1 MIGFLRRTSVQTAVT
16 ALTGIAT
23 GVVALSA
30 SAVPVRFQDGV
41 TSVDLS
47 RDVTPVLTRYCQP
60 CHAGENPSGGVKIP
74 LSLSSESLKSDRDVY
89 RRIHRVIRERS
100 MPPTGSPMPNA
111 QRRTSAVDTLGR
123 ALDALD
129 LAAKPT
135 DPGRVAPRRLNR
147 TEYNN
152 TVQDLFGITLTP
164 ADSFPADS
172 GGGGGFDNNADTLY
186 LPPVLLER
194 YLVAADQIL
203 DAAKQETWLTVKPAK
218 SITDVEAARKS
229 LASFATKAFRRPVRP
244 AELDGLVRLYTQ
256 QRRGG
261 LTYAASL
268 RVAIKAVLI
277 SPGFLFRIDGA
288 LPSANG
294 PRPLDA
300 YTLAS
305 RMSYFVWSSMPDP
318 PLMAAAANGSL
329 LKPDVQV
336 AHLRRMLKSPRASS
350 FGALFGGQW
359 LRAKEVLQTA
369 QPDPG
374 KYPMFTKSL
383 RQAMFDEVS
392 MYVST
397 MLRENLPIRKL
408 VESDFT
414 FANEELAKHYGLT
427 DVSGPEMRRIQVDG
441 VQRGGLLG
449 MGALLTVTSYSQRT
463 SPVLRGKWVMAEVL
477 GAPPPPPPPVVN
489 TLPADE
495 RPQQGLTLRQRLEAH
510 RNKPECKGCHQRI
523 DPMGFALE
531 NFDAVGR
538 WRTEIGGVA
547 VDARGELASGETFD
561 GIKGM
566 RAVLLTRED
575 DIARNVVERLMAY
588 ALGRGLEP
596 EDLPSVS
603 LIVRQSKP
611 GGYRMQDLMTGVVQS
626 LPFRYKRRAIP
637 VTAAASAA
645 ATK

>member
-1 MIGFLRRTSVQTAVT
+1 MTCLTTIATSV
-16 ALTGIAT
+16 L
-23 GVVALSA
+23 ALSGGA
-30 SAVPVRFQDGV
+30 TSYSTQEPV
-41 TSVDLS
+41 TNLELS
-47 RDVTPVLTRYCQP
+47 RDVTPLITRYCQP
-60 CHAGENPSGGVKIP
+60 CHAGESPSAGIRISNGLTID
-74 LSLSSESLKSDRDVY
+74 SLKTDRDLY
-89 RRIHRVIRERS
+89 RRVHRVVRERS
-100 MPPTGSPMPNA
+100 MPPSGSPVPNA
-111 QRRTSAVDTLGR
+111 QRRTTAVDTLGR

-129 LAAKPT
+129 LAAKPS
-135 DPGRVAPRRLNR
+135 DPGRVAPRRLNQ

-152 TVQDLFGITLTP
+152 TVQDLFAITISP
-164 ADSFPADS
+164 ADDFPVDS

-203 DAAKQETWLTVKPAK
+203 DAAKPETWQLAKPGK
-218 SITDVEAARKS
+218 SVNEVEAAQIS
-229 LASFATKAFRRPVRP
+229 LKAFASRAFRRPVRP
-244 AELDGLVRLYTQ
+244 AELAGLVSLYRR
-256 QRRGG
+256 QRQGG
-261 LTYAASL
+261 ASYTAAL
-268 RVAIKAVLI
+268 RVATKAVLV
-277 SPGFLFRIDGA
+277 SPGFLFRIDEA
-288 LPSANG
+288 LPAKSG
-294 PRPLDA
+294 PQPLDA
-300 YTLAS
+300 YTIAS

-329 LKPDVQV
+329 LKQAVQT
-336 AHLRRMLKSPRASS
+336 AHLRRMLQSPRANT

-359 LRAKEVLQTA
+359 LRSREVLQTA

-392 MYVST
+392 MYIST
-397 MLRENLPIRKL
+397 VVRENLPVRRL

-414 FANEELAKHYGLT
+414 FVNDELARHYGLPGIVGR
-427 DVSGPEMRRIQVDG
+427 DMRRVTTDG
-441 VQRGGLLG
+441 KQRGGLLG

-510 RNKPECKGCHQRI
+510 RKKPECKGCHQRI

-538 WRTEIGGVA
+538 WRTQIGGVA
-547 VDARGELASGETFD
+547 VDAHGELASGETFE
-561 GIKGM
+561 GIEGM
-566 RAVLLTRED
+566 RSVLLARED

-603 LIVRQSKP
+603 VIVRQCKP

-626 LPFRYKRRAIP
+626 LPFRYKRRATP
-637 VTAAASAA
+637 VSAAASAA

>member
-1 MIGFLRRTSVQTAVT
+1 MRPLTRPATLPIF
-16 ALTGIAT
+16 LTGLTTIGT
-23 GVVALSA
+23 SIVALSA
-30 SAVPVRFQDGV
+30 GAVPGPVQDTV
-41 TSVDLS
+41 TNVEIT
-47 RDVTPVLTRYCQP
+47 RDVTPLLTRYCQP
-60 CHAGENPSGGVKIP
+60 CHAGETPSAGIRIP
-74 LSLSSESLKSDRDVY
+74 NGLTNDSLKTDRDLY
-89 RRIHRVIRERS
+89 RRIHRVVRERS
-100 MPPTGSPMPNA
+100 MPPSGSPMPNA
-111 QRRTSAVDTLGR
+111 QRRTAALDTLGR

-164 ADSFPADS
+164 ADNFPADS

-203 DAAKQETWLTVKPAK
+203 DAAKPETWLLAKPGK
-218 SITDVEAARKS
+218 SVSDREAARKS
-229 LASFATKAFRRPVRP
+229 LKAFATKAFRRPVGP
-244 AELDGLVRLYTQ
+244 AELDGLVSLFRRVRQGGATYTE
-256 QRRGG
+256 
-261 LTYAASL
+261 AL
-268 RVAIKAVLI
+268 RTATKAVLV
-277 SPGFLFRIDGA
+277 SPGFLFRIDDT
-288 LPSANG
+288 LPAQSG
-294 PRPLDA
+294 PQPLDA
-300 YTLAS
+300 YSIAS
-305 RMSYFVWSSMPDP
+305 RMSYFVWSSMPDA

-329 LKPDVQV
+329 LKQEVQT
-336 AHLRRMLKSPRASS
+336 AHLRRMLQSPRANT

-359 LRAKEVLQTA
+359 LRAKEILQTA
-369 QPDPG
+369 QPDPR

-392 MYVST
+392 MYIST
-397 MLRENLPIRKL
+397 MVRENLPVRKL
-408 VESDFT
+408 VVSDFT
-414 FANEELAKHYGLT
+414 FVNDELARHYGMT
-427 DVSGPEMRRIQVDG
+427 GIVGPEMRRVPTDG

-566 RAVLLTRED
+566 RSVLLARED

-603 LIVRQSKP
+603 VIMRQCKP

-626 LPFRYKRRAIP
+626 LPFRYKRRATP
-637 VTAAASAA
+637 VSAAASAA
-645 ATK
+645 AIK

>member
-1 MIGFLRRTSVQTAVT
+1 MMHVPRKGSIQVYMTGITTVATSLLAFAGGASSHRAQDAVT
-16 ALTGIAT
+16 NL
-23 GVVALSA
+23 
-30 SAVPVRFQDGV
+30 
-41 TSVDLS
+41 DLS
-47 RDVTPVLTRYCQP
+47 RDVTPLITRYCQP
-60 CHAGENPSGGVKIP
+60 CHAGDSPSAGIRIP
-74 LSLSSESLKSDRDVY
+74 TKLSIDSLKTDRDLY
-89 RRIHRVIRERS
+89 RRIHRVVRERS
-100 MPPTGSPMPNA
+100 MPPSGSPMPNA
-111 QRRTSAVDTLGR
+111 QRRTVAVDTLGR

-152 TVQDLFGITLTP
+152 TVRDLFGVSITP
-164 ADSFPADS
+164 ADNFPLDS

-203 DAAKQETWLTVKPAK
+203 DAAKPETWQLAKPAR
-218 SITDVEAARKS
+218 SISEVEAAQAS
-229 LASFATKAFRRPVRP
+229 LKSFASRAFRRPVRP
-244 AELDGLVRLYTQ
+244 VELAGLVTLFQRQRQGGASYT
-256 QRRGG
+256 
-261 LTYAASL
+261 AAL
-268 RVAIKAVLI
+268 RVATKAVLV
-277 SPGFLFRIDGA
+277 SPGFLFRIDEA
-288 LPSANG
+288 LPAKSG
-294 PRPLDA
+294 PQALDA
-300 YTLAS
+300 YTIAS
-305 RMSYFVWSSMPDP
+305 RMSYFLWASMPDE
-318 PLMAAAANGSL
+318 PLIASAANGSL
-329 LKPDVQV
+329 LKPDVQT
-336 AHLRRMLKSPRASS
+336 AQLRRMLKSPKTKS
-350 FGALFGGQW
+350 FGELFGGQW
-359 LRAKEVLQTA
+359 LRSKEVLQTA

-383 RQAMFDEVS
+383 RAAMFDEVALF
-392 MYVST
+392 VST
-397 MLRENLPIRKL
+397 TVNENLPVKSFIA
-408 VESDFT
+408 SDFT
-414 FANEELAKHYGLT
+414 FVNEELAKHYGLPGI
-427 DVSGPEMRRIQVDG
+427 VGPEMRRVATDG

-463 SPVLRGKWVMAEVL
+463 SPVLRGKWVMAEIL

-495 RPQQGLTLRQRLEAH
+495 RPQKGQTLRQRLEAH

-531 NFDAVGR
+531 NYDAVGR

-566 RAVLLTRED
+566 RSILLARED
-575 DIARNVVERLMAY
+575 DIAKNVIERLMAY

-603 LIVRQSKP
+603 AIARQCKP

-626 LPFRYKRRAIP
+626 LPFRYKRRANHVGEAVSDKP
-637 VTAAASAA
+637 P
-645 ATK
+645 K

>member
-1 MIGFLRRTSVQTAVT
+1 MKRGMRSGLMPPLLTAMTAV
-16 ALTGIAT
+16 AT
-23 GVVALSA
+23 TVLALSA
-30 SAVPVRFQDGV
+30 RATLPYPQEVV
-41 TSVDLS
+41 TEADLS
-47 RDVTPVLTRYCQP
+47 RDVTPLLTRYCQP
-60 CHAGENPSGGVKIP
+60 CHAGNAPSAGIRIPSG
-74 LSLSSESLKSDRDVY
+74 LNTENLKKDRDLY
-89 RRIHRVIRERS
+89 RRIHRVVRERS

-111 QRRTSAVDTLGR
+111 QRRNAALDTLGK
-123 ALDALD
+123 ALDYLD
-129 LAAKPT
+129 FAAKPT
-135 DPGRVAPRRLNR
+135 DPGRIAPRRLNR

-152 TVQDLFGITLTP
+152 TVQDLFGVTISP
-164 ADSFPADS
+164 ADNFPADS

-194 YLVAADQIL
+194 YLVAADEIL
-203 DAAKQETWLTVKPAK
+203 NAAKQETWILAKPTK
-218 SITDVEAARKS
+218 TISEHEAARKS
-229 LASFATKAFRRPVRP
+229 LKAFAYKAFRRPVH
-244 AELDGLVRLYTQ
+244 ADELEGLVSLFER
-256 QRRGG
+256 QRRTGANYV
-261 LTYAASL
+261 TAL
-268 RVAIKAVLI
+268 RVATKAVLV
-277 SPGFLFRIDGA
+277 SPGFLFRIDSA
-288 LPSANG
+288 LPSKTG
-294 PRPLDA
+294 PHPLDA
-300 YTLAS
+300 YTIAS
-305 RMSYFVWSSMPDP
+305 RMSYFVWSSMPDSA
-318 PLMAAAANGSL
+318 LMAAAANGSL
-329 LKPDVQV
+329 LRQDVQT
-336 AHLRRMLKSPRASS
+336 AHLRRMLQSPRADS

-359 LRAKEVLQTA
+359 LRAREVLQTA

-374 KYPMFTKSL
+374 KYPMFTKTL

-392 MYVST
+392 MYIST
-397 MLRENLPIRKL
+397 VVRENLPVRRL

-414 FANEELAKHYGLT
+414 FVNEELAKHYGLNG
-427 DVSGPEMRRIQVDG
+427 VQGPEMRRVATDG

-495 RPQQGLTLRQRLEAH
+495 RPREGLTLRQRLEAH

-538 WRTEIGGVA
+538 WRTQIGGVA

-566 RAVLLTRED
+566 RSVLLSRED

-603 LIVRQSKP
+603 VILRQCKP

-626 LPFRYKRRAIP
+626 LPFRYKRRAMP
-637 VTAAASAA
+637 VTAGVSAA
-645 ATK
+645 AAE

>member
-1 MIGFLRRTSVQTAVT
+1 MKPNARFTRGHIFLSGSLA
-16 ALTGIAT
+16 IAT
-23 GVVALSA
+23 SIVAMAA
-30 SAVPVRFQDGV
+30 SAVSVQDKPAI
-41 TSVDLS
+41 SNDDLS
-47 RDVTPVLTRYCQP
+47 RDVAPVLTRYCQP
-60 CHAGENPSGGVKIP
+60 CHAGEKPSAGIRIDARITIDLLTK
-74 LSLSSESLKSDRDVY
+74 ERDLY

-111 QRRTSAVDTLGR
+111 QRRTAALDVLGR
-123 ALDALD
+123 SLDALD

-152 TVQDLFGITLTP
+152 TVQDLFGISITP
-164 ADSFPADS
+164 ADAFPVDS

-194 YLVAADQIL
+194 YLLAADQIL
-203 DAAKQETWLTVKPAK
+203 DAAKPAIWLSVRPSK
-218 SITDVEAARKS
+218 SKSEVQAARES
-229 LASFATKAFRRPVRP
+229 LSAFASRAFRRPVRTD
-244 AELDGLVRLYTQ
+244 ELNGLVRLFLQ
-256 QRRGG
+256 QRQSG
-261 LTYAASL
+261 LAYAAAM
-268 RVAIKAVLI
+268 RVATKAVLV
-277 SPGFLFRIDGA
+277 SPGFLFRVDEV
-288 LPSANG
+288 LPAKGG
-294 PRPLDA
+294 PLSLDA
-300 YTLAS
+300 YSIAS
-305 RMSYFVWSSMPDP
+305 RMSYFVWASMPDES
-318 PLMAAAANGSL
+318 LMAAAANGSL
-329 LKPDVQV
+329 LKPDVQ
-336 AHLRRMLKSPRASS
+336 ASHLRRMLKAPRAGG
-350 FGALFGGQW
+350 FGTLFGGQW

-374 KYPMFTKSL
+374 KYPMFTKTL
-383 RQAMFDEVS
+383 RQAMFDEVAL
-392 MYVST
+392 YVTT
-397 MLRENLPIRKL
+397 MVQENLPVKQL
-408 VESDFT
+408 VDSDFT

-427 DVSGPEMRRIQVDG
+427 GVIGPEMRKVAVDG
-441 VQRGGLLG
+441 VQRGGVLG

-463 SPVLRGKWVMAEVL
+463 SPVLRGKWVMAEIL

-538 WRTEIGGVA
+538 WRNEIGGVA

-566 RAVLLTRED
+566 RAVLLARED

-603 LIVRQSKP
+603 LILRQSKA

-626 LPFRYKRRAIP
+626 LPFRYKRRASP
-637 VTAAASAA
+637 EPAVVRPTA
-645 ATK
+645 KQ

>member
-1 MIGFLRRTSVQTAVT
+1 MRFITDRTNIQVLVT
-16 ALTGIAT
+16 TMAAMVT

-30 SAVPVRFQDGV
+30 SAIPAGLQENV
-41 TSVDLS
+41 SSADLS
-47 RDVTPVLTRYCQP
+47 RDVSPLLTRYCQP
-60 CHAGENPSGGVKIP
+60 CHAGENPSGGVRVP
-74 LSLSSESLKSDRDVY
+74 TTLSSESLTSDRDVF

-111 QRRTSAVDTLGR
+111 QRRTAAVDTLGR

-152 TVQDLFGITLTP
+152 TVQDLFGINLTP
-164 ADSFPADS
+164 ADAFPADS

-203 DAAKQETWLTVKPAK
+203 DVAKPETWLTVKPSK
-218 SITDVEAARKS
+218 NINDVEAARKA
-229 LASFATKAFRRPVRP
+229 LTRFATKAFRRPARA
-244 AELDGLVRLYTQ
+244 AEIDGLVRLFTQ
-256 QRRGG
+256 QHRGG
-261 LTYAASL
+261 LGYTAAL
-268 RVAIKAVLI
+268 RIAIKAVLI
-277 SPGFLFRIDGA
+277 SPGFLFRVDEA
-288 LPSANG
+288 MPSAHG
-294 PRPLDA
+294 PQPLDA

-305 RMSYFVWSSMPDP
+305 RMSYFVWSSMPDA
-318 PLMAAAANGSL
+318 PLLAAASNGSL

-336 AHLRRMLKSPRASS
+336 AQLRRMLNAPRANA
-350 FGALFGGQW
+350 FGLLFGGQW

-383 RQAMFDEVS
+383 RQAMFDEVA
-392 MYVST
+392 MYVSA
-397 MLRENLPIRKL
+397 MVRENLPVRKL

-414 FANEELAKHYGLT
+414 FVNEELAKHYGLT
-427 DVSGPEMRRIQVDG
+427 GVSGSEMRRVHTDG

-449 MGALLTVTSYSQRT
+449 MGALLIVTSYSQRT

-561 GIKGM
+561 GVTGM
-566 RAVLLTRED
+566 RAVLLAREE

-603 LIVRQSKP
+603 LIVRQCKA

-626 LPFRYKRRAIP
+626 LPFRYKRRATP
-637 VTAAASAA
+637 VTAATSGA

>member
-1 MIGFLRRTSVQTAVT
+1 MNRHMGKPGIQTVFGG
-16 ALTGIAT
+16 LTFTTTVIL
-23 GVVALSA
+23 ALSA
-30 SAVPVRFQDGV
+30 RAIPFAQQETV
-41 TSVDLS
+41 TTDALS
-47 RDVTPVLTRYCQP
+47 KDVTPLVTRYCQP
-60 CHAGENPSGGVKIP
+60 CHAGESPSGGVRIP
-74 LSLSSESLKSDRDVY
+74 AALSLDSLKTNRDLY
-89 RRIHRVIRERS
+89 RRIHRVVRERS
-100 MPPTGSPMPNA
+100 MPPTGSSMPNA
-111 QRRTSAVDTLGR
+111 QRRTAAIDTLGR
-123 ALDALD
+123 ALDVLD

-152 TVQDLFGITLTP
+152 TVQDLFGLTLTP
-164 ADSFPADS
+164 ADNFPADS

-203 DAAKQETWLTVKPAK
+203 DAAKPETWLTVKPTK
-218 SITDVEAARKS
+218 NITDVAAAKQALTRFTS
-229 LASFATKAFRRPVRP
+229 KAFRRPVRQG
-244 AELDGLVRLYTQ
+244 ELDGLVRLFTQ
-256 QRRGG
+256 QRKSG
-261 LTYAASL
+261 LPYAAAL
-268 RVAIKAVLI
+268 RISIKAALI
-277 SPGFLFRIDGA
+277 SPGFLFRIDETA
-288 LPSANG
+288 PSKSG
-294 PRPLDA
+294 PEPLDA

-305 RMSYFVWSSMPDP
+305 RMSYFVWSSMPDA

-329 LKPDVQV
+329 LKQDIQI
-336 AHLRRMLKSPRASS
+336 AQLRRMLNAPRSNA

-359 LRAKEVLQTA
+359 LRSKEILQTA

-374 KYPMFTKSL
+374 KYPMFTKTL
-383 RQAMFDEVS
+383 RQAMFDEVALY
-392 MYVST
+392 MST
-397 MLRENLPIRKL
+397 MVRENRPVRNL

-414 FANEELAKHYGLT
+414 FVNDELAKHYGMSA
-427 DVSGPEMRRIQVDG
+427 VAGSEMRRVQTDG

-463 SPVLRGKWVMAEVL
+463 SPVLRGKWVMAEIL

-566 RAVLLTRED
+566 RSVLLSRED

-603 LIVRQSKP
+603 LIVRQCKA

-626 LPFRYKRRAIP
+626 LPFRYKRRATP
-637 VTAAASAA
+637 VTAAAHAA

>member
-1 MIGFLRRTSVQTAVT
+1 
-16 ALTGIAT
+16 
-23 GVVALSA
+23 
-30 SAVPVRFQDGV
+30 
-41 TSVDLS
+41 
-47 RDVTPVLTRYCQP
+47 
-60 CHAGENPSGGVKIP
+60 
-74 LSLSSESLKSDRDVY
+74 
-89 RRIHRVIRERS
+89 
-100 MPPTGSPMPNA
+100 
-111 QRRTSAVDTLGR
+111 
-123 ALDALD
+123 
-129 LAAKPT
+129 
-135 DPGRVAPRRLNR
+135 
-147 TEYNN
+147 
-152 TVQDLFGITLTP
+152 
-164 ADSFPADS
+164 
-172 GGGGGFDNNADTLY
+172 
-186 LPPVLLER
+186 
-194 YLVAADQIL
+194 
-203 DAAKQETWLTVKPAK
+203 
-218 SITDVEAARKS
+218 
-229 LASFATKAFRRPVRP
+229 
-244 AELDGLVRLYTQ
+244 
-256 QRRGG
+256 
-261 LTYAASL
+261 
-268 RVAIKAVLI
+268 
-277 SPGFLFRIDGA
+277 
-288 LPSANG
+288 
-294 PRPLDA
+294 
-300 YTLAS
+300 
-305 RMSYFVWSSMPDP
+305 MSYFVWSSMPDA

-329 LKPDVQV
+329 LKQEVQT
-336 AHLRRMLKSPRASS
+336 AHLRRMLQSPRANT

-374 KYPMFTKSL
+374 KYPMFAKSL

-392 MYVST
+392 MYIST
-397 MLRENLPIRKL
+397 MVRENLPVRKL

-414 FANEELAKHYGLT
+414 FVNDELARHYGLPGII
-427 DVSGPEMRRIQVDG
+427 GPEMRRISTDG

-477 GAPPPPPPPVVN
+477 GAPPPPPPPVVY

-566 RAVLLTRED
+566 RTVLLARED

-603 LIVRQSKP
+603 VIMRQCKP

-626 LPFRYKRRAIP
+626 LPFRYKRRATP
-637 VTAAASAA
+637 VSAAASAA